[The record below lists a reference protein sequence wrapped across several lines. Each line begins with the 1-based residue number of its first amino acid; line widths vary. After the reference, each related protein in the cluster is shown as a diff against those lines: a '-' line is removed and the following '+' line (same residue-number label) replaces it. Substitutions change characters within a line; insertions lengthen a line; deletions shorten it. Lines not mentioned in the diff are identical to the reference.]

1 MPCRHTENV
10 IDKQHAAASAVL
22 GYETIALAAG
32 GRLPTIT
39 ALCARHRWLSLL
51 VIGSLVVHLRP
62 WLAVIVVVP
71 E

>member
-1 MPCRHTENV
+1 MT
-10 IDKQHAAASAVL
+10 DKRAVAASAVL

-32 GRLPTIT
+32 GRLPTIS

-62 WLAVIVVVP
+62 WLVVVVVVP